1 MKIKSLTLH
10 GFKSFADKTKV
21 ELHDGITAIV
31 GPNGCGK
38 SNISDALRWV
48 LGEQRPTAIRGSRME
63 EAIFGGTEGR
73 RPIHRA
79 EVTLEI
85 SNEDGALPVP
95 YSEVSIG
102 RTVYRGGESEY
113 MLNGATCRL
122 KDILDLCRDTGLG
135 ANAYAMIEGRMVDA
149 ILSDRAEE
157 RRSLFEE
164 AAEIGRYKD
173 RRRIATRRLEQA
185 EADLQ
190 RLDDVLVEI
199 QAKVRSLAQQRGRA
213 ERHGKLKK
221 RLLQLEVAAADAH
234 LERTELRLVEAR
246 AELEGLRNT
255 GPSDQVDLQTA
266 ETETETLRVEF
277 AEMETERA
285 ELARRA
291 EEARRAVEEQERT
304 RLLAQERIATAR
316 ERLTVLT
323 EETRQLEARRSGLET
338 SLEQA
343 REIVA
348 GAETVHATHADGE
361 EELRLA
367 VEALVTASR
376 EATATREVAREALEI
391 ARRDADRWN
400 LELSTTE
407 ARARDR
413 SDELDRRRPA
423 LDALREQE
431 ETLRAAVE
439 SASALEAGG
448 AERLRQL
455 RNDLSQAR
463 SETERAEESLRD
475 SREQAAKLE
484 GRLSTARAQAS
495 SLGSLVGSSALLPET
510 VAQLL
515 EERDSIP
522 GVHGA
527 LSEFLSAPSSWA
539 SAVES
544 QLGPY
549 LHGVVVRDWNVVVA
563 VQEWLES
570 RGAEEGVLVLP
581 LDPGPD
587 RPSASAS
594 SPLSEH
600 VEASGAGAVWV
611 EALLSGISAPEAGS
625 LARRDGPWVG
635 SDGRRQD
642 QWGGIFL
649 GRPGAGDGVL
659 SRRAELQTRRAEVTE
674 LETLRSELGETL
686 IALEVAA
693 REGRVETERLES
705 AVADAE
711 SERREAEADRA
722 SATARLQRLDQE
734 RDDLSG
740 RIEQLEAFHETE
752 TAATAGGADRTLE
765 FAAAVEGAE
774 AAHLDAHA
782 KAEAARHAAEAKRA
796 ELHTEQLERARLEAD
811 LGNRREVMDRIAES
825 LHDVEART
833 KAQTEE
839 SAHLSEVLAQNER
852 ITVESEEAIAAGLDE
867 RSDREIRLA
876 DLEKRIAERRQF
888 LEQRESELKNAR
900 RQERELTERRHALEL
915 EVTQLDAAE
924 AAVRGRLEAEW
935 DATLEQLREQVEPP
949 EEGDPQTWEDE
960 LEQVRRSIARIGPV
974 NLLAQQEYEEEGT
987 RLQFLTEQRDDLVQA
1002 RDDLRSSIRRINKHA
1017 AETFL
1022 ETFDQVRAN
1031 FHRTFESLFE
1041 GGECDVW
1048 LDNPDDPL
1056 DSPIEISASPRG
1068 KKTQRIHLLSGGER
1082 ALTALAL
1089 LFAIYL
1095 AKPSPFCLLDEVD
1108 APLDETNILRFVR
1121 MLEEFKGDTQFIVIT
1136 HNRRTMEGADW
1147 IYGVTMQ
1154 EPGVSSIVGV
1164 EFDANAAGDA
1174 PSNPSSTAAAKP
1186 KPEQADPTQPDQAPA
1201 VA

>member
-1 MKIKSLTLH
+1 LKIKSLTLH
-10 GFKSFADKTKV
+10 GFKSFADRTTV

-63 EAIFGGTEGR
+63 EAIFGGTEER

-79 EVTLEI
+79 EVTLEL

-113 MLNGATCRL
+113 TLNGATCRL

-135 ANAYAMIEGRMVDA
+135 SNAYAMIEGRMIDA

-213 ERHGKLKK
+213 ERHRKLKK

-234 LERTELRLVEAR
+234 LERTELRLAEAR
-246 AELEGLRNT
+246 RELELLTQT
-255 GPSDQVDLQTA
+255 GQPDHVDLQTA
-266 ETETETLRVEF
+266 ETEAETLRVEF

-291 EEARRAVEEQERT
+291 EQARRAVEEQERA

-316 ERLTVLT
+316 ARLTVLN
-323 EETRQLEARRSGLET
+323 EETPQLDARRSGLVA
-338 SLEQA
+338 SLEEA
-343 REIVA
+343 RETVS
-348 GAETVHATHADGE
+348 GAETVRAAGAE
-361 EELRLA
+361 REAGLLSE
-367 VEALVTASR
+367 VEALVRASR
-376 EATATREVAREALEI
+376 EATTAREAAREALEV

-400 LELSTTE
+400 IELSTTE

-413 SDELDRRRPA
+413 SEELDRRRPA
-423 LDALREQE
+423 LHALREQE
-431 ETLRAAVE
+431 ESLRATLE
-439 SASALEAGG
+439 RTTALEAG
-448 AERLRQL
+448 AAKRLGEHRI
-455 RNDLSQAR
+455 DLGKAR
-463 SETERAEESLRD
+463 SATEVAEEALRD
-475 SREQAAKLE
+475 MREQAARLE

-515 EERDSIP
+515 DDRASIP
-522 GVHGA
+522 GLHGA
-527 LSEFLSAPSSWA
+527 LSEFLEAPPRWA

-549 LHGVVVRDWNVVVA
+549 LHGVVVDDWSAVAAVRDW
-563 VQEWLES
+563 LEA
-570 RGAEEGVLVLP
+570 RGAVEGVLVLP
-581 LDPGPD
+581 LDPGPG
-587 RPSASAS
+587 RVGKASAE
-594 SPLSEH
+594 SPLLQH
-600 VEASGAGAVWV
+600 VETSGSGAVWV
-611 EALLSGISAPEAGS
+611 KALLSGIAAPEAGA
-625 LARRDGPWVG
+625 LAHRDGPWVG
-635 SDGRRQD
+635 SDGQRQD
-642 QWGGIFL
+642 QWGAIFL
-649 GRPGAGDGVL
+649 GRPGAGEGVL
-659 SRRAELQTRRAEVTE
+659 SRRAELQTKREEVEE
-674 LETLRSELGETL
+674 LESRLARLDEELTG
-686 IALEVAA
+686 LEESA
-693 REGRVETERLES
+693 REGRADSERLES
-705 AVADAE
+705 AVADDE

-722 SATARLQRLDQE
+722 SAAARLARLDEE

-740 RIEQLEAFHETE
+740 RIEQLEVFHQTE
-752 TAATAGGADRTLE
+752 TAASADGADRTLE
-765 FAAAVEGAE
+765 LAGLVTSAETAHAE
-774 AAHLDAHA
+774 AHA
-782 KAEAARHAAEAKRA
+782 AAEAARHEAEAKRA
-796 ELHTEQLERARLEAD
+796 DLHTAQLEGARLVAD
-811 LGNRREVMDRIAES
+811 LGNRREVMDRISEALEDVVGRAQARKAEGAQ
-825 LHDVEART
+825 LEA
-833 KAQTEE
+833 A
-839 SAHLSEVLAQNER
+839 LAENER
-852 ITVESEEAIAAGLDE
+852 VTTETEEAIAAGLDE
-867 RSDREIRLA
+867 RSGRETRLSE
-876 DLEKRIAERRQF
+876 LEARIAERRQF
-888 LEQRESELKNAR
+888 LERREAELKDAR
-900 RQERELTERRHALEL
+900 RQERERTERRHALEL
-915 EVTQLDAAE
+915 EITQLDAAE

-935 DATLEQLREQVEPP
+935 DATLEQLREQVELP
-949 EEGDPQTWEDE
+949 EDGDPQSWEEE
-960 LEQVRRSIARIGPV
+960 LEQVRRSVARIGPV
-974 NLLAQQEYEEEGT
+974 NLLAQQEYEEEAT
-987 RLQFLTEQRDDLVQA
+987 RLQFLTDQRDDLIQA
-1002 RDDLRSSIRRINKHA
+1002 RDDLRGSIRRINKHA
-1017 AETFL
+1017 AEAFM
-1022 ETFDQVRAN
+1022 ETFEQVRAN
-1031 FHRTFESLFE
+1031 LHRTFDSLFE

-1048 LDNPDDPL
+1048 LEDPDDPL

-1121 MLEEFKGDTQFIVIT
+1121 MLKEFKGDTQFIVIT

-1147 IYGVTMQ
+1147 VYGVTMQ
-1154 EPGVSSIVGV
+1154 EPGVSAIVGV
-1164 EFDANAAGDA
+1164 EFD
-1174 PSNPSSTAAAKP
+1174 PSK
-1186 KPEQADPTQPDQAPA
+1186 ADPTPA
-1201 VA
+1201 LS